1 MKKVLTIL
9 MLTFSLAAFSQN
21 ETKIIVLDF
30 FNKSIN
36 INRSTLADLKANL
49 AQAISETDGFEGV
62 VNKKVDDKLIAE
74 GFSEHPRLSENQTKQ
89 IASLSGVQYALMS
102 EVSCDDW
109 GKLTAKTVL
118 IDLEAYKIMGSEAVS
133 MNNTHDKIQKGCE
146 TLSRK
151 IITYLPKPE
160 VVIVKKTEE
169 PIAEPTLPKPQ
180 KLTGREVEDVTRLVN
195 RADVCIEMNYLD
207 EAIKEYDKIVEIAP
221 GWADVYM
228 YLADTYA
235 TKGDQASLKK
245 AESNYKIFM
254 QLTDNKKLYFEAKDK
269 LSRVEMMTELRTKE
283 TENADN
289 LVGTWRSDIHSVYT
303 GKPWFVI
310 DIAKTAI
317 PNKYQITLSPKSM
330 MYDNIVNTKAY
341 SEFIGN
347 TFCWSFS
354 FQDTYIPS
362 QSKYNI
368 AGAAINYLFDNGSFA
383 SLVGNT
389 LVEMERESDVGYTNI
404 MNFDFATDFTIQ
416 DTQDEFYK
424 KLSDKLLAGT
434 CLMKG
439 EHHQSGRNNV
449 SLDTVR
455 ECNFLQGDSPYPVFV
470 KVKEVDGKYYYGD
483 IKLDQVNTI
492 MDLSPYISKTEYDE
506 YKSCITMLTVSSV
519 FLGLSAGSLL
529 GGLAFNGLN
538 KTSNGASSFTFGKTY
553 FIITGVV
560 SSISLISF
568 ISVESQRSNILKRCY
583 TKHNKQV
590 DENLKYYGQEDQ
602 ASVSV
607 NIGLTPMGA
616 GISVNF

>member
-1 MKKVLTIL
+1 
-9 MLTFSLAAFSQN
+9 
-21 ETKIIVLDF
+21 
-30 FNKSIN
+30 
-36 INRSTLADLKANL
+36 
-49 AQAISETDGFEGV
+49 
-62 VNKKVDDKLIAE
+62 
-74 GFSEHPRLSENQTKQ
+74 
-89 IASLSGVQYALMS
+89 
-102 EVSCDDW
+102 
-109 GKLTAKTVL
+109 
-118 IDLEAYKIMGSEAVS
+118 
-133 MNNTHDKIQKGCE
+133 
-146 TLSRK
+146 
-151 IITYLPKPE
+151 
-160 VVIVKKTEE
+160 
-169 PIAEPTLPKPQ
+169 
-180 KLTGREVEDVTRLVN
+180 
-195 RADVCIEMNYLD
+195 
-207 EAIKEYDKIVEIAP
+207 
-221 GWADVYM
+221 
-228 YLADTYA
+228 
-235 TKGDQASLKK
+235 
-245 AESNYKIFM
+245 
-254 QLTDNKKLYFEAKDK
+254 
-269 LSRVEMMTELRTKE
+269 
-283 TENADN
+283 
-289 LVGTWRSDIHSVYT
+289 
-303 GKPWFVI
+303 
-310 DIAKTAI
+310 
-317 PNKYQITLSPKSM
+317 

-347 TFCWSFS
+347 TVCWSFS
-354 FQDTYIPS
+354 FQDSYIPS

-404 MNFDFATDFTIQ
+404 MNFDFAVDFNIQ
-416 DTQDEFYK
+416 DTQDEFFK
-424 KLSDKLLAGT
+424 KISDKSLMGS

-439 EHHQSGRNNV
+439 EHHKSGRNNV
-449 SLDTVR
+449 SLDTIR

-483 IKLDQVNTI
+483 IKLDQDNTI

>member
-1 MKKVLTIL
+1 MKKALTIL
-9 MLTFSLAAFSQN
+9 MLALSLAAYSQN
-21 ETKIIVLDF
+21 ETKVIVLDF
-30 FNKSIN
+30 FNKSIS
-36 INRSTLADLKANL
+36 ISQSTLADLKADL

-62 VNKKVDDKLIAE
+62 VNKKVDDKLRAE
-74 GFSEHPRLSENQTKQ
+74 GYTEHPHLSEDQTKQ

-118 IDLEAYKIMGSEAVS
+118 VDLEVYKVMGSEAVS

-146 TLSRK
+146 TLSQK
-151 IITYLPKPE
+151 IIAYLPKPE
-160 VVIVKKTEE
+160 TAIVEKTEE

-180 KLTGREVEDVTRLVN
+180 KLTSREVEDVTRLVN

-254 QLTDNKKLYFEAKDK
+254 QLTDNEKLYFEAKDK

-330 MYDNIVNTKAY
+330 MYDNIVNAKAY

-354 FQDTYIPS
+354 FQDSYIPS

-368 AGAAINYLFDNGSFA
+368 AGAAINYLFDNGSLA

-404 MNFDFATDFTIQ
+404 MNFDFATDFNIQ

-434 CLMKG
+434 CQMKG

-455 ECNFLQGDSPYPVFV
+455 ECNFLEGDSPYPVFV
-470 KVKEVDGKYYYGD
+470 KVKESYGNYYYGD
-483 IKLDQVNTI
+483 ILLNRYNTI
-492 MDLSPYISKTEYDE
+492 MDFSPYISKIEYDE
-506 YKSCITMLTVSSV
+506 YKSCITMSTVSSV
-519 FLGLSAGSLL
+519 FVGLSVGSML
-529 GGLAFNGLN
+529 GGLLCNGLN
-538 KTSNGASSFTFGKTY
+538 KASNGSFPLSFGKTY
-553 FIITGVV
+553 FIITGVA
-560 SSISLISF
+560 SGLSLISL

>member
-118 IDLEAYKIMGSEAVS
+118 IDLETYKIMGSEAVS

-146 TLSRK
+146 TLSQK

-160 VVIVKKTEE
+160 VVIVEKTEE
-169 PIAEPTLPKPQ
+169 TIAEPTLPKPQ
-180 KLTGREVEDVTRLVN
+180 KLTGKEVEDVTRLVN
-195 RADVCIEMNYLD
+195 RANVCIEMNYLD
-207 EAIKEYDKIVEIAP
+207 EAIKEYGKIVEIAP

-245 AESNYKIFM
+245 AENDYKIFM
-254 QLTDNKKLYFEAKDK
+254 QLTDNEKLYFEAKDK

-317 PNKYQITLSPKSM
+317 PNKYQITLSPKSL

-347 TFCWSFS
+347 TVCWSFS
-354 FQDTYIPS
+354 FQDSYIPS

-368 AGAAINYLFDNGSFA
+368 AGAAINYLFDNGSLA

-389 LVEMERESDVGYTNI
+389 LVEMKRESDVGYTNI
-404 MNFDFATDFTIQ
+404 MNFDFATDFNIQ
-416 DTQDEFYK
+416 DTQDEFFK
-424 KLSDKLLAGT
+424 KISDKSLMGS

-439 EHHQSGRNNV
+439 EHHKSGRNNV

-506 YKSCITMLTVSSV
+506 YKSCITMSTVSGV

-529 GGLAFNGLN
+529 GGLLWNGLN
-538 KTSNGASSFTFGKTY
+538 KASDGSLPMSFGKPY
-553 FIITGVV
+553 FIITGVA
-560 SSISLISF
+560 SGLSLISLIS
-568 ISVESQRSNILKRCY
+568 IESQRSNILKRCY